1 MTTKHEIEID
11 GELYDRLEAYAD
23 EHGTTPSAIV
33 ESLAGGADV
42 TADPVR
48 SRDEV
53 EQAEVDAHFDL
64 LVAQEQLG
72 RAHACI
78 RDLLRAFER
87 EIAAGYTSPEQQAVA
102 VRARRILE
110 SP

>member
-1 MTTKHEIEID
+1 MTCTDCGVE
-11 GELYDRLEAYAD
+11 
-23 EHGTTPSAIV
+23 TSSATFSTDSTGFIV
-33 ESLAGGADV
+33 LRCAGCAKKTLAA
-42 TADPVR
+42 
-48 SRDEV
+48 V
-53 EQAEVDAHFDL
+53 EQAEVDAL

-102 VRARRILE
+102 VRARQILE
-110 SP
+110 TP